1 MYESFTDSRPAIE
14 SKKQVVIKGFNK
26 TLSDNLNVFFCQDNN
41 R

>member
-26 TLSDNLNVFFCQDNN
+26 TLSDNLNEFYQDSN